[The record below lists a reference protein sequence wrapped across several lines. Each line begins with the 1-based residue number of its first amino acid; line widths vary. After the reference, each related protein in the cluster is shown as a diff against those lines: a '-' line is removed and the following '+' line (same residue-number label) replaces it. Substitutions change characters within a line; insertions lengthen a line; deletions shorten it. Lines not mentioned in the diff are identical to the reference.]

1 MDYLELHFT
10 LPEEFRDI
18 LIAEL
23 SEKGFDTF
31 LETENEF
38 NTYKD
43 GPNSDADIIED
54 AIAEYSGMCS
64 TKYE

>member
-38 NTYKD
+38 NAYKD
-43 GPNSDADIIED
+43 GPNFDADIIED
-54 AIAEYSGMCS
+54 AIA
-64 TKYE
+64 